1 MRRRTPTA
9 LLTRPIRTTV
19 ALVGA
24 LALLLVLFTPPAE
37 AATLPQGFS
46 DETVWSGL
54 TNPVSLEF
62 ARDGKVFVGEKGGEI
77 KVFDSVSDTTP
88 TTFGTG
94 LAPAVHDFW
103 DRGLLGL
110 AVDPQFPTRP
120 YVYVLYTYD
129 HVLGS
134 SDPPPRWG
142 DGCPNPPGATE
153 QGCVVSG
160 RLSRLTADPT
170 GTRMVAGSE
179 RVIVEDWCQ
188 QFPSHSIGDLA
199 FGPDGALY
207 VSAGDGASFNYV
219 DHGQTG
225 NPCGDPM
232 GGAGTGDDQGGALR
246 AQDLRT
252 AGDPVTLDGTV
263 VRIAAST
270 LANLPGG
277 TPALTDNASR
287 IVATGMRN
295 PFRITT
301 RPGTSEVWLGDV
313 GWDTWEE
320 INRIRP
326 GGAVEN
332 FGWPCYEGNGQQPG
346 YRDANLAICNNL
358 AASRVTQPVYT
369 WRHGGPLAGNGCVN
383 TGSAAAGVAFY
394 DPAGNYPA
402 SYDNALFFADYTRGC
417 VGVMPAGTGGLPD
430 PAKAQVF
437 ATGTFGVVDLKI
449 GPDKNLWW
457 VDLNGNVHRVT
468 YTSGNQQPVARIG
481 ATPTSGPVPL
491 TVSFDGRGSSDPDPG
506 DTIASYSWD
515 LNGDGTFGDATSAT
529 PTYTYTTPGT
539 YDAKLKVTDSRG
551 LVSDPTSV
559 TIAAGNSPPTAVID
573 APAPTLTWRA
583 GDTISFSGHASD
595 PQDGALPA
603 AKLNWSLI
611 LHHCATPTDCHTHPV
626 QDWTGVASGSF
637 SAPDHDYP
645 SWIELQLTAT
655 DSGGLTDTASVRLD
669 PQTVALT
676 YRSDP
681 TGLQLT
687 VGSSA
692 STTEFT
698 RTVIVG
704 SRNTIAAPLTQT
716 LNGTSY
722 EFVSWSD
729 GGAAQHDVTAP
740 ATPTTYTATYR
751 QAPAGCTPSQWK
763 ASYFANQTLSG
774 TPAGE
779 RCEATIDYDWGLS
792 GPAGVGVGS
801 DNFSAR
807 WVRTQAFA
815 AGSYTFTATA
825 DDGIRVYLDGALVID
840 QWKDQ
845 SATTYTASRPV
856 TAGDHEVKVEYYE
869 NGGDAVAKAGVT
881 ADAASSCPTGQYKA
895 SYFADQ
901 TLTGT
906 PATERCEGAVNN
918 DWGGGSPPGA
928 GVGPDNFSVRWV
940 GTRSFATTGTYT
952 FTATADDGIRV
963 YLDGM
968 LLIDQWKDQSATT
981 YTASLQ
987 VSAGDHEVTV
997 EYYEN
1002 GGDAVAKLAIS
1013 P

>member
-1 MRRRTPTA
+1 MRPPARTA
-9 LLTRPIRTTV
+9 LLSQPIRAVV
-19 ALVGA
+19 ALLGA
-24 LALLLVLFTPPAE
+24 MAVLLALFTPAAE

-54 TNPVSLEF
+54 TNPVNLEF
-62 ARDGKVFVGEKGGEI
+62 AHDGKVFVGEKGGEI
-77 KVFDSVSDTTP
+77 KVFDSVSDATP

-103 DRGLLGL
+103 DRGMLGL
-110 AVDPQFPTRP
+110 AVDPQFPARP

-134 SDPPPRWG
+134 TSPPPRWG

-160 RLSRLTADPT
+160 RLSRLTADAT

-179 RVIVEDWCQ
+179 RVIIEDWCQ

-232 GGAGTGDDQGGALR
+232 GGPGIGDDQGGALR
-246 AQDLRT
+246 SQDLRT
-252 AGDPVTLDGTV
+252 SGDPATLDGTV
-263 VRIAAST
+263 VRIDAAT
-270 LANLPGG
+270 LANLPSG
-277 TPALTDNASR
+277 TPALTNNASR

-295 PFRITT
+295 PFRFTI

-313 GWDTWEE
+313 GWNTWEE
-320 INRIRP
+320 IDRIRP

-346 YRDANLAICNNL
+346 YRDANLTICNDL
-358 AASRVTQPVYT
+358 AASKVTKPVYA
-369 WRHGGPLAGNGCVN
+369 WEHGGPLAGNGCVN
-383 TGSAAAGVAFY
+383 TGSAAAGVVFS

-402 SYDNALFFADYTRGC
+402 TYDNALFFADYTRGC
-417 VGVMPAGTGGLPD
+417 VGVIPAGTGGLPD
-430 PAKAQVF
+430 PAQAQVF

-449 GPDKNLWW
+449 GPDTNLWW
-457 VDLNGNVHRVT
+457 VDLNGYVHRVT
-468 YTSGNQQPVARIG
+468 YTSGNQQPVARIS

-491 TVSFDGRGSSDPDPG
+491 AVSFDGRGSSDPDPG

-515 LNGDGTFGDATSAT
+515 LNGDGTFGDATTTT
-529 PTYTYTTPGT
+529 PTYTYTTAGT
-539 YDAKLKVTDSRG
+539 YTAKLRVTDSRG
-551 LVSDPTSV
+551 LVSDPASV

-573 APAPTLTWRA
+573 TPAPNLTWKV
-583 GDTISFSGHASD
+583 GDTISFSGHATD
-595 PQDGALPA
+595 PQDGTLPA

-611 LHHCATPTDCHTHPV
+611 LHHCATPTDCHTHAV
-626 QDWTGVASGSF
+626 QDWAGVASGSF
-637 SAPDHDYP
+637 SAPDHEYP
-645 SWIELQLTAT
+645 AWIELQLTAT

-676 YRSDP
+676 FRSNP

-687 VGSSA
+687 VGSSP

-704 SRNTIAAPLTQT
+704 SRNTVAAPLTQT

-729 GGAAQHDVTAP
+729 GGAAQHDVVAP
-740 ATPTTYTATYR
+740 ATPATYTATYQ
-751 QAPAGCTPSQWK
+751 QAPAGCTSSQWK

-774 TPAGE
+774 SPAGE
-779 RCEATIDYDWGLS
+779 CCEAAIDYDWGLG
-792 GPAGVGVGS
+792 GPTGVGVGT

-807 WVRTQAFA
+807 WVRAQTFA
-815 AGSYTFTATA
+815 AGSYTFSATA
-825 DDGIRVYLDGALVID
+825 DDGVRVYLDGTLVID

-845 SATTYTASRPV
+845 SATTYTASR
-856 TAGDHEVKVEYYE
+856 
-869 NGGDAVAKAGVT
+869 
-881 ADAASSCPTGQYKA
+881 
-895 SYFADQ
+895 
-901 TLTGT
+901 
-906 PATERCEGAVNN
+906 
-918 DWGGGSPPGA
+918 
-928 GVGPDNFSVRWV
+928 
-940 GTRSFATTGTYT
+940 
-952 FTATADDGIRV
+952 
-963 YLDGM
+963 
-968 LLIDQWKDQSATT
+968 
-981 YTASLQ
+981 Q
-987 VSAGDHEVTV
+987 VSAGSHELRV

>member
-1 MRRRTPTA
+1 
-9 LLTRPIRTTV
+9 
-19 ALVGA
+19 
-24 LALLLVLFTPPAE
+24 
-37 AATLPQGFS
+37 
-46 DETVWSGL
+46 
-54 TNPVSLEF
+54 
-62 ARDGKVFVGEKGGEI
+62 
-77 KVFDSVSDTTP
+77 
-88 TTFGTG
+88 
-94 LAPAVHDFW
+94 
-103 DRGLLGL
+103 
-110 AVDPQFPTRP
+110 
-120 YVYVLYTYD
+120 
-129 HVLGS
+129 
-134 SDPPPRWG
+134 
-142 DGCPNPPGATE
+142 
-153 QGCVVSG
+153 
-160 RLSRLTADPT
+160 
-170 GTRMVAGSE
+170 
-179 RVIVEDWCQ
+179 
-188 QFPSHSIGDLA
+188 
-199 FGPDGALY
+199 
-207 VSAGDGASFNYV
+207 
-219 DHGQTG
+219 
-225 NPCGDPM
+225 
-232 GGAGTGDDQGGALR
+232 
-246 AQDLRT
+246 
-252 AGDPVTLDGTV
+252 
-263 VRIAAST
+263 
-270 LANLPGG
+270 
-277 TPALTDNASR
+277 
-287 IVATGMRN
+287 
-295 PFRITT
+295 
-301 RPGTSEVWLGDV
+301 
-313 GWDTWEE
+313 
-320 INRIRP
+320 
-326 GGAVEN
+326 
-332 FGWPCYEGNGQQPG
+332 
-346 YRDANLAICNNL
+346 
-358 AASRVTQPVYT
+358 
-369 WRHGGPLAGNGCVN
+369 
-383 TGSAAAGVAFY
+383 
-394 DPAGNYPA
+394 
-402 SYDNALFFADYTRGC
+402 
-417 VGVMPAGTGGLPD
+417 
-430 PAKAQVF
+430 
-437 ATGTFGVVDLKI
+437 
-449 GPDKNLWW
+449 
-457 VDLNGNVHRVT
+457 
-468 YTSGNQQPVARIG
+468 
-481 ATPTSGPVPL
+481 
-491 TVSFDGRGSSDPDPG
+491 
-506 DTIASYSWD
+506 
-515 LNGDGTFGDATSAT
+515 
-529 PTYTYTTPGT
+529 
-539 YDAKLKVTDSRG
+539 
-551 LVSDPTSV
+551 
-559 TIAAGNSPPTAVID
+559 
-573 APAPTLTWRA
+573 
-583 GDTISFSGHASD
+583 
-595 PQDGALPA
+595 
-603 AKLNWSLI
+603 
-611 LHHCATPTDCHTHPV
+611 V